1 MFGRFSES
9 SEVSHQ
15 TWIRVVRWRAHSAP
29 KILMSSTSLTASQI
43 ESIKASQ
50 YAKNPYTGTM
60 KNAMLPAIPV
70 SAETAAR
77 FAALTQEQK
86 RVVRMRV
93 AIEVARL
100 SKRRAR
106 RESATEFRAALA
118 TIGDQGRRRGLSLKK
133 LKRMI
138 DESR

>member
-1 MFGRFSES
+1 
-9 SEVSHQ
+9 
-15 TWIRVVRWRAHSAP
+15 
-29 KILMSSTSLTASQI
+29 
-43 ESIKASQ
+43 
-50 YAKNPYTGTM
+50 M
-60 KNAMLPAIPV
+60 KNETLPAIPV

-77 FAALTQEQK
+77 FSALSQEQK

-100 SKRRAR
+100 SKRKAR
-106 RESATEFRAALA
+106 SESATEFGAALA
-118 TIGDQGRRRGLSLKK
+118 AIGDQGRRKGLSLRK

>member
-1 MFGRFSES
+1 MEN
-9 SEVSHQ
+9 E
-15 TWIRVVRWRAHSAP
+15 
-29 KILMSSTSLTASQI
+29 
-43 ESIKASQ
+43 
-50 YAKNPYTGTM
+50 
-60 KNAMLPAIPV
+60 MLPAIPV

-100 SKRRAR
+100 SKRKSRG
-106 RESATEFRAALA
+106 ESAAEFQAALA

>member
-1 MFGRFSES
+1 
-9 SEVSHQ
+9 
-15 TWIRVVRWRAHSAP
+15 
-29 KILMSSTSLTASQI
+29 
-43 ESIKASQ
+43 
-50 YAKNPYTGTM
+50 M
-60 KNAMLPAIPV
+60 KNETLPVIPV

-100 SKRRAR
+100 SKRIAR
-106 RESATEFRAALA
+106 SEPATEFRAALA

>member
-1 MFGRFSES
+1 MEN
-9 SEVSHQ
+9 
-15 TWIRVVRWRAHSAP
+15 
-29 KILMSSTSLTASQI
+29 
-43 ESIKASQ
+43 
-50 YAKNPYTGTM
+50 KN
-60 KNAMLPAIPV
+60 LPAIPV

-77 FAALTQEQK
+77 FATLTQEEK

-106 RESATEFRAALA
+106 SESETEFRAALA
-118 TIGDQGRRRGLSLKK
+118 AIADQGRRKGLSLKK
-133 LKRMI
+133 LNRMI